1 LQLGEKLSDSPE
13 EDSTLSSTL
22 KSTKELL
29 KSLKAT
35 TQEQLRKNVPKVAN
49 YLDNSID
56 EASKG
61 FSDVINSLDKR
72 TSVEQRELLKAYS
85 SFLQKQVQLV
95 DKRLSSLEK
104 EKPPG
109 SAQVAPPPEASSPS

>member
-1 LQLGEKLSDSPE
+1 MQFGEKLSDSPE
-13 EDSTLSSTL
+13 EYSTLSSTL

-49 YLDNSID
+49 YLDKSID

-61 FSDVINSLDKR
+61 FSDLMGSLDKR
-72 TSVEQRELLKAYS
+72 TSVEQRELLKAYN

-104 EKPPG
+104 EKSPD
-109 SAQVAPPPEASSPS
+109 SAPVAPPSKASSPS

>member
-1 LQLGEKLSDSPE
+1 LQFGEKLSDSPE
-13 EDSTLSSTL
+13 ENSTLSSTL

-49 YLDNSID
+49 YLDKSID

-61 FSDVINSLDKR
+61 FSDLMGSLDKR
-72 TSVEQRELLKAYS
+72 TSVEQRELLKAYN

-104 EKPPG
+104 EKSPD
-109 SAQVAPPPEASSPS
+109 SAPVAPPSKASSPS